1 MGHRGLHP
9 AERVA
14 EYKAAGWWSDET
26 MDGLFRARVA
36 ADPDRLAAVD
46 PANKADLTG
55 EQPRRLTWREL
66 DAEVDGLADL
76 LLTHGVGEGD
86 VVGLQMPNTVELVAA
101 YLACWRIGAV
111 VSPLPAQYREHE
123 IGELGRLAGFNAYL
137 TVDRLGDRSPV
148 QEICDVRS
156 SLPGLRTVF
165 AYGASLP
172 DGVVPIAFAPG
183 ARERVEAYAAE
194 HPADPND
201 CVTICWTSG
210 TESTPKGVPRTHYD
224 WLAMSWA
231 TVDAPQL
238 TSEDVLL
245 NPFPMVN
252 MAGIN
257 GMFLPW
263 LRVGGVFVQHH
274 PFDLPTFLK
283 QIAMEKATYTVAP
296 PALLSLLLARP
307 EILAAADLS
316 SLRIIGSGSAPLP
329 PAMVR
334 GWQERHGIGVINF
347 FGSNEGIALLTDP
360 QDVPDPEQRARY
372 FPRYGVPGVKWT
384 SRVAEWVDVR
394 LVDPVSGKEVT
405 EPGVPGELRIKG
417 PTIFPGYL
425 NGADLPTPF
434 DEEGYLR
441 TGDVFEIAGEDGRFL
456 HYVDRAKDLIIRGG
470 MNIAPAELEGLL
482 AGHPSVAEVAVV
494 GYPDDVLGEKVCAV
508 VVPAEGATPTLDELV
523 SHLRD
528 QRIASFKL
536 PERLELRPA
545 LPRNPIGKILKRDL
559 RRELQ

>member
-1 MGHRGLHP
+1 MGLRGLHP

-14 EYKAAGWWSDET
+14 EYTAAGWWSEET
-26 MDGLFRARVA
+26 LDGLFRARVA
-36 ADPDRLAAVD
+36 AAPGRLAVVD

-55 EQPRRLTWREL
+55 ERPRRLTWREL
-66 DAEVDGLADL
+66 DEEVNTLAHTL
-76 LLTHGVGEGD
+76 LAQGVGAGA
-86 VVGLQMPNTVELVAA
+86 VVGVQMPNTVELVTA

-111 VSPLPAQYREHE
+111 VSPLPVQYREHE
-123 IGELGRLAGFNAYL
+123 ITELGRLAGFDAYL
-137 TVDRLGDRSPV
+137 TVDRIGDRSPV
-148 QEICDVRS
+148 REICAVRS
-156 SLPGLRTVF
+156 ALPELRTVI
-165 AYGASLP
+165 AYGDDLP
-172 DGVVPIAFAPG
+172 DEAHPVLSGPA
-183 ARERVEAYAAE
+183 AREIVEAHAAA

-210 TESTPKGVPRTHYD
+210 TESAPKGVPRTHYD
-224 WLAMSWA
+224 WLAITWA
-231 TVDAPQL
+231 SVDAPRL

-252 MAGIN
+252 MAGIA

-263 LRVGGVFVQHH
+263 LRVGGVLVQHH
-274 PFDLPTFLK
+274 PFDLPAFLR
-283 QIAMEKATYTVAP
+283 QIALEKATYTVAP
-296 PALLSLLLARP
+296 PALLGLLLARP
-307 EILAAADLS
+307 EILAAADLG
-316 SLRIIGSGSAPLP
+316 SLRAIGSGSAPLP

-334 GWQERHGIGVINF
+334 GWQERHGIGIINF

-360 QDVPDPEQRARY
+360 HDVPDPEHRARY

-384 SRVAEWVDVR
+384 SRLSDQVRVR
-394 LVDPVSGKEVT
+394 LVDPATGEEVT

-417 PTIFPGYL
+417 PTVFPGYL

-456 HYVDRAKDLIIRGG
+456 HHVDRAKDLIIRGG
-470 MNIAPAELEGLL
+470 MNIAPAELEDLL

-494 GYPDDVLGEKVCAV
+494 GYPDDVLGERDGAIA
-508 VVPAEGATPTLDELV
+508 VPAEGAAPTLEELV

-528 QRIASFKL
+528 RRIASFKL
-536 PERLELRPA
+536 PERLELRPS
-545 LPRNPIGKILKRDL
+545 LPRNPVGKILKRDL
-559 RRELQ
+559 RGGLR